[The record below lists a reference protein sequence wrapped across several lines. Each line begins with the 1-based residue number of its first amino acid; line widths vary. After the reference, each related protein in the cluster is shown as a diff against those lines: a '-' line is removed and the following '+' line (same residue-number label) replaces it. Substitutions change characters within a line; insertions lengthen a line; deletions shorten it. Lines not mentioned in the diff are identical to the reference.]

1 MSFSSHT
8 FILLFLPVVLSIYL
22 LLLRQTRA
30 SVGFTFV
37 IAASVF
43 FYWMLDGLNLF
54 VILGLVAV
62 NYCFAA
68 WISRPQSRTSG
79 MRPRVLLIGVLL
91 NVLLF
96 LYLKDFSFTDYT
108 SDLVIPIG
116 ISFVVV
122 QQVMFLVSSYEH
134 ADKPVSPI
142 EFGLFS
148 TFFAYIIAGPVVRR
162 EEIFPQF
169 RTLDLQA
176 CMVRFLPSLT
186 LFSIG
191 LFKKTIFADNLDP
204 YVDQVFDIA
213 FAGGEI
219 STFDAWTGA
228 VLFTLQIY
236 FDFSG
241 YSDMAIGIAGF
252 FGLSLPRNFHS
263 PLKATSIM
271 AFWRCWHRTMTR
283 FFIDFVFMPLAVKFT
298 RFVILRKIKQPV
310 ALIMRMVL
318 PLVATFLVVGIWH
331 GAGPNFVMFAVIM
344 GLALA
349 INQAW
354 KMLKWYNLPVPAA
367 WFLTILVVLFTLVL
381 DRAPDFATARTIWLS
396 MAGFSGNA
404 TGILLDPAPA
414 LIWLTIASAF
424 VLLLPNSNEILAKTP
439 LILRDSW
446 DSDEPWKSRYYWAP
460 NAWGIAFTATVLLVG
475 ILSLTKAEDFI
486 YYRF

>member
-8 FILLFLPVVLSIYL
+8 FILLFLPVALSIYL
-22 LLLRQTRA
+22 LLLRHTRA
-30 SVGFTFV
+30 NVGFAFV
-37 IAASVF
+37 IAVSVF
-43 FYWMLDGLNLF
+43 FYWMLDGLNLL

-68 WISRPQSRTSG
+68 WISRPASKSSA
-79 MRPRVLLIGVLL
+79 MRPRILLTAVIL

-116 ISFVVV
+116 ISFVIV
-122 QQVMFLVSSYEH
+122 QQVMYLVSSYEH
-134 ADKPVSPI
+134 PDKPASPV

-148 TFFAYIIAGPVVRR
+148 VFFAYIIAGPVVRR

-169 RTLDLQA
+169 RTIDLQA
-176 CMVRFLPSLT
+176 CIVRFLPSLT

-204 YVDQVFDIA
+204 YVDQVFDTA
-213 FAGGEI
+213 FAGGAI

-228 VLFTLQIY
+228 SLFTLQIY

-298 RFVILRKIKQPV
+298 RFVILRKIKQP
-310 ALIMRMVL
+310 AAMILRMVI
-318 PLVATFLVVGIWH
+318 PLLATFLVVGIWH

-349 INQAW
+349 TNQAW
-354 KMLKWYNLPVPAA
+354 KMMKWHRLPGPAA

-396 MAGFSGNA
+396 MVGFGG
-404 TGILLDPAPA
+404 TGTGFLLDPTSS
-414 LIWLTIASAF
+414 LIWLAVGGAF

-446 DSDEPWKSRYYWAP
+446 DSDEPWTSRYYWATDVR
-460 NAWGIAFTATVLLVG
+460 GIAFTATVLLVG